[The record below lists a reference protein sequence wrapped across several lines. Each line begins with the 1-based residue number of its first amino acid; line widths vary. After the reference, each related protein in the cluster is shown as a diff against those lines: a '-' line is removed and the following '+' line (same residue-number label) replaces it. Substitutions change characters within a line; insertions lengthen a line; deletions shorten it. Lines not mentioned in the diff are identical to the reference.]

1 MTIPRRDSNS
11 SESQG
16 SGSSTHS
23 RRHSVLTRILGR
35 IISKNGRPKKQQQQH
50 QQRKHSGHNNSVI
63 MQSTAADSEPA
74 KSEVSI
80 RLEPAVEVVQRVKAA
95 TVIQRA
101 WRYRHLQEPLN
112 AWRQAKVSV
121 ARIKK
126 MQFEDAARLMRSLAT
141 TRGSSIL
148 LNALL
153 KHTPAAESAE
163 CKFPG
168 RIFVAGYLFAA
179 HPQGLITGSS
189 HMDSVIESSAA
200 TMVRMYR
207 QFEVSFVKRE
217 AAWFDKQQAA
227 QDTQELLA
235 TMEQH
240 YLELDRLW
248 QSVQRRTNGAGDEGW
263 RQGIKEQRDNLVDK
277 IRMLGG
283 SHAVE
288 RLMQRQDELRL
299 TYADPQ
305 PSQTP
310 SIMSDVINGSR
321 DASGAGMIGQA
332 ASAATHQLHQKPT
345 NTNACELEP
354 EFPALSGVSVSHHHP
369 SATLTRADVDRVL
382 GHFDL
387 SASAALQDARLAH
400 ELVLNPEMRLEPAGS
415 NTLAGAVQRAIIKA
429 FFDRI
434 AQEIEAGKSGHVLQI
449 LMQLQRDLRTIVP
462 PHGQLRES
470 LDRELNTEWM
480 GEQLRAGAL
489 DVRAKVQF
497 ALHLMRQVCAPVRD
511 SAIAAL
517 ATALDSLDLQDLST
531 HITRQILELI
541 RDIRLDSLNYQLQTV
556 VRPWLMRH
564 AVEYERAKISQIL
577 GSQQA
582 EEAAGLVSDWMRA
595 AKEREGSG
603 DCTADRPKQTAH
615 HIFHES
621 ILDLCFAPTLA
632 DDKELPLTLQMD
644 TGRIRA
650 FQNEIQVVLAAT
662 ALGILYG
669 SLARQVPNASA
680 RLPEL
685 TKQWLGMLRSA
696 DISIAEIA
704 NAVHDALPASNSE
717 SVKRLVHK
725 TLEVNDPVYKL
736 MQQRLR
742 RRINSSRDE
751 VVGELARIGLK
762 QVHNDAVKLLLQIN
776 ALCWFNWQVCSP
788 WYTRSV

>member
-1 MTIPRRDSNS
+1 MT
-11 SESQG
+11 
-16 SGSSTHS
+16 
-23 RRHSVLTRILGR
+23 
-35 IISKNGRPKKQQQQH
+35 
-50 QQRKHSGHNNSVI
+50 
-63 MQSTAADSEPA
+63 

-80 RLEPAVEVVQRVKAA
+80 RLEPAVEVVQRIKAA

-112 AWRQAKVSV
+112 AWRRAKVSV

-179 HPQGLITGSS
+179 HPQGLVTGSS
-189 HMDSVIESSAA
+189 HMDAVIESSAA

-207 QFEVSFVKRE
+207 QFEVSFVRRE
-217 AAWFDKQQAA
+217 AAWFDKQQAFMA
-227 QDTQELLA
+227 SFRAFHSAFESWKRSDTQELLV

-248 QSVQRRTNGAGDEGW
+248 QSVQRRTNGAGDEDW

-288 RLMQRQDELRL
+288 RLMQRQAEFRL

-310 SIMSDVINGSR
+310 SIAVSSGIPHAQSDVISGSR

-345 NTNACELEP
+345 SQSSNDSGSNTNACKLDP
-354 EFPALSGVSVSHHHP
+354 EFPALSGFSVSHHHP
-369 SATLTRADVDRVL
+369 SATLTRAVADPASQDVDRVL

-462 PHGQLRES
+462 PHSRLRES

-517 ATALDSLDLQDLST
+517 ATELDSLDLQDLST
-531 HITRQILELI
+531 RESIQSLLDITRQILELI

-582 EEAAGLVSDWMRA
+582 EEAAGLVGDWMKA
-595 AKEREGSG
+595 AKEREESG

-696 DISIAEIA
+696 DISIAGIA
-704 NAVHDALPASNSE
+704 NSVHDALPASNSE

-742 RRINSSRDE
+742 RFLLVELERCLAPNAMARRINSSRDE

-776 ALCWFNWQVCSP
+776 ALSWFNWQVCSP